1 MLTET
6 EWLIKWTNIVNWNG
20 YLCDWK
26 NNTKSVQWFSFL
38 NPSQNRWATNLLQE
52 DQSFNHSIIC
62 YWFLSLLKVRLI
74 DWLTECVNH
83 RINELINTW
92 MDKRCS
98 LYVVNNN
105 YKIIITNKLVFCYKD
120 IVYSFILSFSHLLLF
135 LSHECMIEGLNRCL
149 FCMLLSIQV
158 QQTIR
163 LIRIATTIRLVKK
176 MDINIVD
183 W

>member
-1 MLTET
+1 M
-6 EWLIKWTNIVNWNG
+6 NCNG
-20 YLCDWK
+20 YLCDWT

-74 DWLTECVNH
+74 DRLIYCANQ
-83 RINELINTW
+83 RINKSINTW

-98 LYVVNNN
+98 FYAVNNN
-105 YKIIITNKLVFCYKD
+105 YKIIITKKLVFCYKN
-120 IVYSFILSFSHLLLF
+120 IVYSIILSISHLLLF
-135 LSHECMIEGLNRCL
+135 LSRECMIEGLNRCL

-158 QQTIR
+158 QQTTRQIR
-163 LIRIATTIRLVKK
+163 VATTMKLVVK